1 MIEINTL
8 TVFLLSFTTLY
19 IFSAFYLIMQHHP
32 KVVNNSQKYK
42 ISILLAVRN
51 EEKYLKM
58 CLQALANQDYNTSLY
73 DVFILDDNSND
84 NSAAIAKDFCGSHH
98 NFHYMLIKEQQS
110 GLKGKMNVLAQ
121 GLIRQNCD
129 LVLITD
135 ADCLVPTSWIS
146 GITAYFDEKTGLVG
160 ALTSLTPLSDMNL
173 TYKEKLFHKI
183 QALDWLFLQAVARLS
198 SNAGKPVTVLG
209 NNFAFSLKAYRET
222 GGFEKIG
229 FSITEDYAL
238 LKAIEKTGR
247 WEIKHINDPRA
258 AIFSYPLDSLKDFF
272 MQRLRWIKGGRSAR
286 PWAYFLMS
294 TSFVTHILLLIALI
308 TNPGNILNLLA
319 LISIFLMDYQTV
331 KSNIKKVK
339 SNQLKPLFILFELF
353 YMIYTLLFSVYFLFP
368 VKIGWKGRK
377 L

>member
-1 MIEINTL
+1 MTEINIL
-8 TVFLLSFTTLY
+8 TTFLLSFTTLY
-19 IFSAFYLIMQHHP
+19 IFSALYLLIQRHP
-32 KVVNNSQKYK
+32 KIVKNSKKYR
-42 ISILLAVRN
+42 ISVLLAVRN
-51 EEKYLKM
+51 EEKYLNK

-121 GLIRQNCD
+121 GLIGQNCD

-135 ADCLVPTSWIS
+135 ADCLVPPSWIN
-146 GITAYFDEKTGLVG
+146 GITAYFDENTGLVG
-160 ALTSLTPLSDMNL
+160 ALTSLTPLPNMNL
-173 TYKEKLFHKI
+173 TYKENLFHRI
-183 QALDWLFLQAVARLS
+183 QALDWLFLQAVARFS
-198 SNAGKPVTVLG
+198 SNAGKPLTVLG

-247 WEIKHINDPRA
+247 WKIKHINDPQA
-258 AIFSYPLDSLKDFF
+258 VIFSYPLDSLKDFF
-272 MQRLRWIKGGRSAR
+272 LQRLRWIKGGRSAR
-286 PWAYFLMS
+286 PWAYFLMT
-294 TSFVTHILLLIALI
+294 TSFLTHFLLLITLI
-308 TNPGNILNLLA
+308 TNPGNIFNLLS

-331 KSNIKKVK
+331 KSNIKKIK
-339 SNQLKPLFILFELF
+339 SDQLKPFFILFELF
-353 YMIYTLLFSVYFLFP
+353 YMIYTLLFSLYFLFP
-368 VKIGWKGRK
+368 LKIGWKGRK